1 MNSNA
6 ENHIN
11 SKEQNVSLSM
21 YLLSTRIRREVL
33 MGNIERTVID
43 LTKP

>member
-11 SKEQNVSLSM
+11 FKEQNVSLLM
-21 YLLSTRIRREVL
+21 YLRSTRIQWEVL
-33 MGNIERTVID
+33 MGNIEITAIY
-43 LTKP
+43 LT